1 MINTRNTI
9 APSDHARYD
18 SFMKQHAHGN
28 TMSSYNLIDGVVQIR
43 IVRSKTLEVLAED
56 HFADNGLGAQFVAE
70 YQYATDEYMKRRAN
84 VTERCIYGT
93 PEPEAKV
100 VV

>member
-1 MINTRNTI
+1 MISIRDTI
-9 APSDHARYD
+9 TPSDHARYD

-28 TMSSYNLIDGVVQIR
+28 TMSSYNLIDGTVQIR
-43 IVRSKTLEVLAED
+43 IVRSKTLEVVAED
-56 HFADNGLGAQFVAE
+56 HFADNGLGAQFIAE
-70 YQYATDEYMKRRAN
+70 YKEAADEIMRKKAN
-84 VTERCIYGT
+84 VTERGIHGT